1 MSLEQWQRNGWLTPH
16 TPSREEIADLLAAV
30 DRDLAS
36 ARTPGLHAD
45 WRLNIAYNAALQC
58 AVTALAACGYRATR
72 EAHHF
77 RVIESLALT
86 LGSQF
91 QTSSDRLNEFRKKR
105 NISTYARPGVTSEK
119 EVAEMMNL
127 ARNLRTQLK
136 TWLKANNPALL

>member
-1 MSLEQWQRNGWLTPH
+1 MKGAE
-16 TPSREEIADLLAAV
+16 AV
-30 DRDLAS
+30 
-36 ARTPGLHAD
+36 P
-45 WRLNIAYNAALQC
+45 
-58 AVTALAACGYRATR
+58 ALAACGYRAAR

-136 TWLKANNPALL
+136 TWLKANNPTLL